1 MTSLAEEDDV
11 SRFISALSNGQHSG
25 TSGSLENSDTMQ
37 NGPSDPS
44 EIPNNIANHVAHN
57 NPNYVSNFHRHTA
70 VMYPRYFQQRHGL
83 RAVRSPK
90 VSSRRQLFGHHL

>member
-44 EIPNNIANHVAHN
+44 EIPNNIANQQPQAPTD
-57 NPNYVSNFHRHTA
+57 PNYNNDQLANDARQVLKLLQASN
-70 VMYPRYFQQRHGL
+70 Q
-83 RAVRSPK
+83 
-90 VSSRRQLFGHHL
+90 